1 MMWKKWL
8 RAALVRA
15 VRTFAQS
22 FGSMITVGAA
32 LAEVDWVYILSVAAV
47 AAIYSVVT
55 SLAGLPEVSGGSGVL
70 AADDAD
76 KGSGV
81 LEADDA
87 DGGSDE
93 EI

>member
-8 RAALVRA
+8 RAAAIRA
-15 VRTFAQS
+15 LKTFCQVFAS
-22 FGSMITVGAA
+22 GITVGM
-32 LAEVDWVYILSVAAV
+32 LLSEVDWVSLASMAAV
-47 AAIYSVVT
+47 AAVYSVVT

-76 KGSGV
+76 
-81 LEADDA
+81 
-87 DGGSDE
+87 GGSDE